1 MNLTLVRSKL
11 SNYIMAKSDQPK
23 KRSKKAKAVK
33 GVIINAAVDVS
44 KQVKAQD
51 KLAGKSSVK
60 RFLEILGKK

>member
-1 MNLTLVRSKL
+1 
-11 SNYIMAKSDQPK
+11 MAKSDQPK